1 MANSATAFAV
11 VWRQLDG
18 SGMEHCRLTD
28 DVLAPSLDGAVVVV
42 DANVPWR
49 LDFRITCDGH
59 WQTRAVS
66 VRAVEGVTD
75 HLLNLAADDQ
85 GHWIVNGAARSDL
98 DGCLDVDLGFSPS
111 TNTLPI
117 RRLGLGVDQTMTID
131 VAWVEF
137 PSLTVRRASQRYTR
151 LAERRWRFEY
161 LTTGFTADIDVDEH
175 GLVVSYPPLWS
186 RVDPA

>member
-1 MANSATAFAV
+1 MAISATAFAV
-11 VWRQLDG
+11 IWRQVDG
-18 SGMEHCRLTD
+18 SGMEHCRLTED
-28 DVLAPSLDGAVVVV
+28 FLTPSLDGAVVVV

-49 LDFRITCDGH
+49 LDFGIACDGQ
-59 WQTRAVS
+59 WRTRAVS

-75 HLLNLAADDQ
+75 HLLNLAADDR
-85 GHWIVNGAARSDL
+85 GRWIVDGMARGDL

-117 RRLGLGVDQTMTID
+117 RRLGLHVDEAMTID

-151 LAERRWRFEY
+151 LAERTWRFDY
-161 LTTGFTADIDVDEH
+161 LTTGFTADIEVDER

-186 RVDPA
+186 RATA